1 MLKLFYQW
9 PHTRI
14 VRDWPAWHFNPKGVF
29 TVKSAYKLAISRR
42 EQEKARDGSGSNDTD
57 LCEESFDWKK
67 IWNLRLPNTR
77 RGVKCETI
85 LHNALQI
92 GWRLWAS
99 LFQMPG
105 CERGVAYAVGNMP

>member
-1 MLKLFYQW
+1 
-9 PHTRI
+9 
-14 VRDWPAWHFNPKGVF
+14 
-29 TVKSAYKLAISRR
+29 VKSAYKLAISRR

-85 LHNALQI
+85 CTMRC
-92 GWRLWAS
+92 RLDGDCGHLFFKCQGVKEVWHMLLEICPRDNRIS
-99 LFQMPG
+99 L
-105 CERGVAYAVGNMP
+105 YS